1 MPNWC
6 ENAIDI
12 TGTPESIKRLVE
24 DLRENEYKWNET
36 IAPHPVTKEEYD
48 KNWRSL
54 NIDNWGTKWEVG
66 DAETLADTIEDNY
79 EEGNDYLSLWFDT
92 AWSPNVEV
100 SITLARKYGVEVT
113 HRYEEQ
119 GCELMGRVYIAED
132 GEVLEHREYDVENFS
147 DVMEFHDGDV
157 PFNWCQ
163 LTNRKEESIAI
174 GDMLHY
180 DSGREDPVGVLI
192 SDDELLLVGE
202 ERMIPVGRADGEFF
216 VNEDYI

>member
-6 ENAIDI
+6 ENALDI
-12 TGTPESIKRLVE
+12 TGTSKSIKRLVE

-36 IAPHPVTKEEYD
+36 IAPHKVTKDEYD
-48 KNWRSL
+48 KNWRAL

-66 DAETLADTIEDNY
+66 DTSTLADTIEDNY

-100 SITLARKYGVEVT
+100 SEVLAKKYGVEVT

-119 GCELMGRVYIAED
+119 GCELMGRVFIAPD

-147 DVMEFHDGDV
+147 EVMEFHDGDV

-163 LTNRKEESIAI
+163 LTNRKEEAIAI
-174 GDMLHY
+174 GDMLHFN
-180 DSGREDPVGVLI
+180 SAAGDPIGVLI

-202 ERMIPVGRADGEFF
+202 GRTIPVGRADGEFF